1 MTILRSIK
9 RGVINSF
16 RLGVKD
22 LVVFARDRMRLLTF
36 IIMPIFM
43 MIMIGFVFP
52 SQGALK
58 DAPLGIVNLDQG
70 PLGRQIVAILSQPDP
85 QTGDRLF
92 KITNASSETEAVRL
106 IEKQAINGAI
116 VIPADFST
124 RLSSGGQGVVT
135 VITDQ
140 ANPQVSIMISGVLDR
155 LMSEISTRLAEQ
167 KVAALGV
174 ADPTAV
180 VKPFVVATRGVVPGT
195 PNYFQFMAPGLMAMV
210 IMMAAMTG
218 LAGSISRE
226 HELGTLDGILTA
238 PISRLSIILGKSFA
252 QAVRGLIQAGLTLV
266 LAMAIFGVVVQGS
279 LGLLVLLLV
288 LTVFSFIGIGIII
301 SAVASEQ
308 ETAMTIMMTITFP
321 MIFLSGAFFP
331 VQQMPAVMQWISR
344 ALPLTYSVESLRK
357 CIVLGTGMSGM
368 MTEIWVMLGF
378 GVIFTAVAIPIFNQV
393 MTR

>member
-92 KITNASSETEAVRL
+92 KITNASGETEAVRL

-140 ANPQVSIMISGVLDR
+140 ANPQSRENKGKIMI
-155 LMSEISTRLAEQ
+155 
-167 KVAALGV
+167 
-174 ADPTAV
+174 PAV
-180 VKPFVVATRGVVPGT
+180 K
-195 PNYFQFMAPGLMAMV
+195 
-210 IMMAAMTG
+210 
-218 LAGSISRE
+218 
-226 HELGTLDGILTA
+226 
-238 PISRLSIILGKSFA
+238 
-252 QAVRGLIQAGLTLV
+252 
-266 LAMAIFGVVVQGS
+266 IF
-279 LGLLVLLLV
+279 
-288 LTVFSFIGIGIII
+288 FRPII
-301 SAVASEQ
+301 SASLPKGSKKAAEV
-308 ETAMTIMMTITFP
+308 
-321 MIFLSGAFFP
+321 
-331 VQQMPAVMQWISR
+331 SR
-344 ALPLTYSVESLRK
+344 
-357 CIVLGTGMSGM
+357 
-368 MTEIWVMLGF
+368 
-378 GVIFTAVAIPIFNQV
+378 
-393 MTR
+393 